1 MKREAAE
8 VVKRILLFDEKLD
21 LQLFAALREEGYE
34 VVTCES
40 LYKAWGVHFLY
51 RPHCIIVH
59 LQRPNS
65 RDVTILQECRALV
78 KGGPLIAA
86 ITTPG
91 DEAVM
96 KALQDT
102 ATFLMFLPLKPQTIR
117 KALQSLAPS
126 ESEKRFRSVG
136 EKAAG

>member
-1 MKREAAE
+1 M
-8 VVKRILLFDEKLD
+8 
-21 LQLFAALREEGYE
+21 
-34 VVTCES
+34 
-40 LYKAWGVHFLY
+40 
-51 RPHCIIVH
+51 
-59 LQRPNS
+59 
-65 RDVTILQECRALV
+65 TILQECRALV

-102 ATFLMFLPLKPQTIR
+102 ATFLMFLPLKPRSVR
-117 KALQSLAPS
+117 KLLQSLAPS
-126 ESEKRFRSVG
+126 ESGKRFFSVG